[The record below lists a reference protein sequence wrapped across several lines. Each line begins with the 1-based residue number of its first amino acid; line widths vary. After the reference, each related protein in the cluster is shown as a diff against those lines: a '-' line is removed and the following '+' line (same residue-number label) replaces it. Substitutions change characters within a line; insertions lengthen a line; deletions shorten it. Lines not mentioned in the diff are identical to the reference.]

1 MLTNLGKNS
10 MNGRRKRKGYM
21 KTIIEI
27 LIWIIIV
34 MFFVGFG
41 CFFYFVKKNDEE
53 KITKTNFVLCI
64 FVIIMDILYLIKKY
78 FCM

>member
-10 MNGRRKRKGYM
+10 MSGRRKREDYM

-34 MFFVGFG
+34 MFFVGSG

-53 KITKTNFVLCI
+53 KITKTNIVLYI
-64 FVIIMDILYLIKKY
+64 FVIITDILFLINKY